1 MSENK
6 KPRLAEALG
15 VEMGEKFIF
24 LGETFGPYSISENG
38 ELAAAGEL
46 DNGSAAL

>member
-15 VEMGEKFIF
+15 VEMGEKFIRR
-24 LGETFGPYSISENG
+24 
-38 ELAAAGEL
+38 
-46 DNGSAAL
+46 SALSRGIWRRRKDTTNC